1 MKKIL
6 IQVVLV
12 VIILVLAFFVYES
25 IMEPVRFDNEKRVR
39 EKAVVEKLK
48 DIRNSQLVFRRL
60 NGSYA
65 NEFDTL
71 IKFIKVAEIPLVKMI
86 PDPEDT
92 TFTKTINDTVGYI
105 KVSDT
110 LFVNKNYTID
120 QLDVIPFSD

>member
-1 MKKIL
+1 MQNITKMKKIL

-48 DIRNSQLVFRRL
+48 DIRNSHLVFRRL

-71 IKFIKVAEIPLVKMI
+71 IK
-86 PDPEDT
+86 
-92 TFTKTINDTVGYI
+92 
-105 KVSDT
+105 
-110 LFVNKNYTID
+110 
-120 QLDVIPFSD
+120 